1 MEMIKKQH
9 KSLGT
14 LLLQAEYIK
23 KEQLEDALREQADT
37 GEPLGKILVRKGAI
51 REQQIME
58 VLKGMLVI
66 VFQVCN

>member
-1 MEMIKKQH
+1 MIKKQD

-23 KEQLEDALREQADT
+23 KEQLECAASNGYRQ
-37 GEPLGKILVRKGAI
+37 PLGKILMKGAI

-58 VLKGMLVI
+58 VLGDACIVLGM
-66 VFQVCN
+66 Q